1 MQRPSVSIVIPSYN
15 RGKVLI
21 DTIAYLLELAIEAS
35 EIIIVDQTQNPSIE
49 VKKALDNWH
58 TSQDIQW
65 VVLSEPSVVA
75 AMNVGLS
82 NASGDYVLFLDDD
95 IKPIEGLIENYQKMI
110 SSKEY
115 GIVAGR
121 VIQPWDTPEG
131 DSDNDAE
138 LFSFNA
144 LNESSAPYFIGAN
157 VLVNR
162 SIAMQLGGFD
172 ENFVGTAHDY
182 EREFSDRVL
191 NAGHHIGYCG
201 PAAVYHLKE
210 QSGGIRTYGHFLK
223 TMKPHH
229 AVGAYYYILRSK
241 RVKKKP
247 LEILRRLR
255 QRVVTRTHLKQ
266 PWWIPLTLIG
276 DILGIAWACKLY
288 LNGPKLN
295 QP

>member
-21 DTIAYLLELAIEAS
+21 DTIDYLLELAIEAS
-35 EIIIVDQTQNPSIE
+35 EIIVVDQTQNPSIE
-49 VKKALDNWH
+49 VKRALDDWH
-58 TSQDIQW
+58 ASQDIQW
-65 VVLSEPSVVA
+65 VVLSQPSVVA
-75 AMNVGLS
+75 AMNVGLQR
-82 NASGDYVLFLDDD
+82 ATGDYVLFLDDD
-95 IKPIEGLIENYQKMI
+95 IKPISGLIEHYQ
-110 SSKEY
+110 SATDSKEY

-121 VIQPWDTPEG
+121 VIQPWNNPEG
-131 DSDNDAE
+131 DADNTSE
-138 LFSFNA
+138 HFSFNA
-144 LNESSAPYFIGAN
+144 LNASSAPYFIGAN

-162 SIAMQLGGFD
+162 RIATQLGGFD

-191 NAGHHIGYCG
+191 SAGFDIGYCG

-276 DILGIAWACKLY
+276 DLLGIAWACKLY

-295 QP
+295 QA